1 MINFNKLNKKDFF
14 KTMFKT
20 VVSFVMSFAMIFSSF
35 SAVFA
40 ADSDR
45 TVHLEIFNPDG
56 IMVLTKTV
64 PMYTK
69 FKDVPE
75 LGSYIVGN
83 HKDYPNQTYEGVF
96 DRFTGHKINPDDA
109 VKADCYL
116 IQKYHAKPFT
126 ITAHENGKTE
136 YFHYYLSESH
146 GIPTYKIPSPKYVP
160 SGYKFTGWTG
170 NGVNLKNRTIRGKS
184 VYFIP
189 YAIDRDFS
197 ITANYIKLSNT
208 SKAKSYDL
216 KKMKIYGISDKTYTG
231 KNITFKPYTYIKSK
245 KTYLSLK
252 YSDRKNIGKH
262 FVTVSG
268 KYPVTGSVKKN
279 FAIKPAK
286 PSFKIVGKKAWNIT
300 VKVSGLKGGA
310 KAQIAV
316 KKGSGKWYYYKTG
329 SSKDFKL
336 SQGSY
341 NIKVRAYKGSLYS
354 SYTGTRGYGWRKMK
368 RMDKCR

>member
-14 KTMFKT
+14 KTMLKT

-75 LGSYIVGN
+75 IGSYIVGN

-126 ITAHENGKTE
+126 ITAHEKGKTE

-146 GIPTYKIPSPKYVP
+146 GIPTYKIPSPKYIP

-170 NGVNLKNRTIRGKS
+170 NGVKLTNRTIRGKS
-184 VYFIP
+184 AYFIP

-197 ITANYIKLSNT
+197 ISANYKKLPV
-208 SKAKSYDL
+208 KSYDL

-231 KNITFKPYTYIKSK
+231 KNITFKPYIYIKNK
-245 KTYLSLK
+245 KTYLSVK

-262 FVTVSG
+262 SVTVFG
-268 KYPVTGSVKKN
+268 KFPVTGSVKKN
-279 FAIKPAK
+279 FTIKPAK
-286 PSFKIVGKKAWNIT
+286 PSFSIKKAKNKIT
-300 VKVSGLKGGA
+300 VKISGLKGGT
-310 KAQIAV
+310 KGQIAIKKHPSKV
-316 KKGSGKWYYYKTG
+316 WYIYKTNSSKSFNMKKGTY
-329 SSKDFKL
+329 D
-336 SQGSY
+336 
-341 NIKVRAYKGSLYS
+341 IKVLAYKGSLKS
-354 SYTGTRGYGWRKMK
+354 DYTKAKTLKFN
-368 RMDKCR
+368 